1 MAEAELVIDLGA
13 KFARFADECARF
25 SRDLAS
31 AGAMPASMGS
41 DDHAQ
46 LNLQIARTV
55 FSKWSVDIITVL
67 YTNRFVGFQEIR
79 KHLEGISSRVLSLKL
94 KQMEGLGLIQRA
106 VLQTR
111 PPRVQYSLTEKG
123 RRVAKLGE
131 PVFLYLRF
139 TEGLL
144 RPITSSVNGP

>member
-1 MAEAELVIDLGA
+1 MAEAELVVDLTA
-13 KFARFADECARF
+13 KFARFAEDCSRF
-25 SRDLAS
+25 SREVARFAS
-31 AGAMPASMGS
+31 VASPR
-41 DDHAQ
+41 DPDVNAQ
-46 LNLQIARTV
+46 MNLRIARTV
-55 FSKWSVDIITVL
+55 FSKWSVDLIAIL

-79 KHLEGISSRVLSLKL
+79 KSLEGISSRVLSLKL
-94 KQMEGLGLIQRA
+94 KQLESLGLIQRA

-111 PPRVQYSLTEKG
+111 PPRVQYSLTDKG

-144 RPITSSVNGP
+144 REVADVPHGP

>member
-1 MAEAELVIDLGA
+1 MAEAELIEDLGA
-13 KFARFADECARF
+13 RFARFAEECSRF
-25 SRDLAS
+25 SRELAS
-31 AGAMPASMGS
+31 AGAMRASMDP

-46 LNLQIARTV
+46 LNLRIARTV
-55 FSKWSVDIITVL
+55 FSKWSVDIIALL
-67 YTNRFVGFQEIR
+67 YTNRFIGFQEIR
-79 KHLEGISSRVLSLKL
+79 KDLAGISSRVLSLKL
-94 KQMEGLGLIQRA
+94 KQMEGHGLIQRA

-144 RPITSSVNGP
+144 RLGAPVTDGA